1 MYARLDDA
9 ILSLPFR
16 ERQGI
21 AAALLF
27 LKLALVDNVCIIVII
42 IWQVVFTILL
52 LNGSLEQFKLV
63 GQIKIAVESVAATYA
78 KEAHKAE
85 K

>member
-1 MYARLDDA
+1 M
-9 ILSLPFR
+9 
-16 ERQGI
+16 
-21 AAALLF
+21 LF
-27 LKLALVDNVCIIVII
+27 LKLTLVNNVCIIVII

-52 LNGSLEQFKLV
+52 LNGCLEHFKLV
-63 GQIKIAVESVAATYA
+63 GQIKIAVESVAATDA